1 MQETSYETHPQS
13 LKAVSW
19 LFYLHAQVIDLK
31 VLGSNEGKVVS
42 SWDYDY
48 IICYKG
54 GICCLS
60 LLTQSFD
67 CATENAL
74 KKVKKYLE
82 LHHRK
87 QNVTGE
93 VFNGIWIGEHADKM
107 FSKGIDDTKFDQICY
122 GGKP

>member
-1 MQETSYETHPQS
+1 MATFSFFHGLIPVTGLDDRKICQTLVQETSYETHPQS

-93 VFNGIWIGEHADKM
+93 VFNGI
-107 FSKGIDDTKFDQICY
+107 
-122 GGKP
+122 

>member
-1 MQETSYETHPQS
+1 MATFSFFHGLIPVTGLDDREICQTLVQETSYETHPQS

-93 VFNGIWIGEHADKM
+93 VFNGI
-107 FSKGIDDTKFDQICY
+107 
-122 GGKP
+122 

>member
-1 MQETSYETHPQS
+1 MATFSFFHGLIPVTGLDDRKICQTLVQETSYETHPQS

-74 KKVKKYLE
+74 KKVKNYLE
-82 LHHRK
+82 LHRK
-87 QNVTGE
+87 QNFTGE
-93 VFNGIWIGEHADKM
+93 VFNGI
-107 FSKGIDDTKFDQICY
+107 
-122 GGKP
+122 